1 MTGAQTYAAP
11 MAPDLIADPET
22 DPTATYAVDPALV
35 RRLARRVVAAP
46 RAAQH
51 VSHTPMTGA
60 PLASLP
66 LSTRED
72 VVVAVDAARAAQR
85 EWARTP
91 MELRERILL
100 RYHDL
105 VLERQVELL
114 DVVQLE
120 SGKTRLQAFEEVADV
135 ALVAR
140 HYGRNAASYLRP
152 RRRTGLFPV
161 LTQST
166 EHHHPRGVVG
176 IVSPWN
182 YPLSLSVTDALPA
195 LMAGN
200 AVVLRPDLQASL
212 TALQAVQLLTEA
224 GLPES
229 VLQVVLGDG
238 ATVGQAVVDLADYVC
253 FTGSTETGR
262 RVAGSVATRLAGYSL
277 ELGGKNAM
285 YVADDADLDKAVP
298 GAVRACF
305 SSAGQ
310 LCISVE
316 RVLVHASVADE
327 FRTRFVAAVEA
338 MKLGPD
344 LAYGTDMG
352 SLVSAAQL
360 ARVGAHV
367 DDARAKGATVLT
379 GGRARPDLG
388 PYFYEPTVLE
398 GVTAA
403 MDVRD
408 DETFGPVV
416 SLYTVHSDEEAVRV
430 ANDTDYGLN
439 ASVWT
444 RDTARGRRVATA
456 IQAGTVN
463 VNEGYAAAWGS
474 VAAPMGGMKQSGVGR
489 RHGSEGILKY
499 TESQNVTVQHVLPIA
514 PVAGL
519 SQESYARVM
528 TAALRTLKAVGR
540 R

>member
-1 MTGAQTYAAP
+1 

-22 DPTATYAVDPALV
+22 DPTATYAVDPALA

-46 RAAQH
+46 RADH
-51 VSHTPMTGA
+51 YVSHTPFTGA

-72 VVVAVDAARAAQR
+72 VAVAVDAARSAQR
-85 EWARTP
+85 AWSRTP
-91 MELRERILL
+91 MELRERIFL

-114 DVVQLE
+114 DIVQLE
-120 SGKTRLQAFEEVADV
+120 SGKTRRQAFEEVADV

-140 HYGRNAASYLRP
+140 HYARSAAAYLRP
-152 RRRTGLFPV
+152 QRRAGLFPV

-166 EHHHPRGVVG
+166 VHHHARGVVG

-182 YPLSLSVTDALPA
+182 YPLSLAITDAIPA

-229 VLQVVLGDG
+229 ILQVVLGDG
-238 ATVGQAVVDLADYVC
+238 PTVGQAVVDLADYVC
-253 FTGSTETGR
+253 YTGSTDTGR
-262 RVAGSVATRLAGYSL
+262 RVATSVAGRLVGYSL
-277 ELGGKNAM
+277 ELGGKNSM
-285 YVADDADLDKAVP
+285 YVADDADLDKAVE

-310 LCISVE
+310 LCISIE
-316 RVLVHASVADE
+316 RLLVHGSVADE
-327 FRTRFVAAVEA
+327 FTSRFVTAVKA
-338 MKLGPD
+338 MRLGAE

-352 SLVSAAQL
+352 SLVSAQQL
-360 ARVGAHV
+360 ERVTAHV
-367 DDARAKGATVLT
+367 DDARSKGARVLV
-379 GGRARPDLG
+379 GGRARPEIG
-388 PYFYEPTVLE
+388 PYFYEPTVIE

-403 MDVRD
+403 MELRD
-408 DETFGPVV
+408 GETFGPVV
-416 SLYTVHSDEEAVRV
+416 SIYRVHSDDEAIRL

-439 ASVWT
+439 AAVFT
-444 RDTARGRRVATA
+444 RDVARGRRIATA
-456 IQAGTVN
+456 VQAGTVN
-463 VNEGYAAAWGS
+463 INEGYAAAWGS
-474 VAAPMGGMKQSGVGR
+474 VASPMGGMKQSGVGR

-499 TESQNVTVQHVLPIA
+499 TESQNVTAQYVLPIA
-514 PVAGL
+514 PVAGM
-519 SQESYARVM
+519 SEETYARLM
-528 TAALRTLKAVGR
+528 TGALRALKTLGR

>member
-1 MTGAQTYAAP
+1 

-46 RAAQH
+46 RAEHH

-66 LSTRED
+66 LSTPAD
-72 VVVAVDAARAAQR
+72 VAVAVDAARAAQR
-85 EWARTP
+85 SWSRTP
-91 MELRERILL
+91 MEVRERIML

-105 VLERQVELL
+105 VLDRQVELL

-120 SGKTRLQAFEEVADV
+120 SGKTRGQAFEEVADV

-140 HYGRNAASYLRP
+140 HYGRSAAAYLRP
-152 RRRTGLFPV
+152 KRRAGLFPV

-182 YPLSLSVTDALPA
+182 YPLSLAITDAIPA

-200 AVVLRPDLQASL
+200 AVVLRPDQQASL
-212 TALQAVQLLTEA
+212 TALHAAQLLTEA

-238 ATVGQAVVDLADYVC
+238 PTVGQAVVDLADYVC
-253 FTGSTETGR
+253 YTGSTETGR
-262 RVAGSVATRLAGYSL
+262 QVATSVAGRLVGYSL
-277 ELGGKNAM
+277 ELGGKNSM
-285 YVADDADLDKAVP
+285 YVADDADLDRAVD

-310 LCISVE
+310 LCISIE
-316 RVLVHASVADE
+316 RLLVHESVADE
-327 FRTRFVAAVEA
+327 FTRRFVAAVGE
-338 MKLGPD
+338 MRLGAE

-352 SLVSAAQL
+352 SLVSAQQL
-360 ARVGAHV
+360 ERVAAHV
-367 DDARAKGATVLT
+367 DDARSKGARVLA
-379 GGRARPDLG
+379 GGRARPEIG
-388 PYFYEPTVLE
+388 PYFYEPTVIE

-403 MDVRD
+403 MLLRD

-416 SLYTVHSDEEAVRV
+416 ALYRVHSDEEAIRL

-439 ASVWT
+439 AAVFT
-444 RDTARGRRVATA
+444 RDVARGRRIATA

-463 VNEGYAAAWGS
+463 INEGSAAAWGS
-474 VAAPMGGMKQSGVGR
+474 VASPMGGMKQSGVGR

-499 TESQNVTVQHVLPIA
+499 TESQNVTAQYVLPIA
-514 PVAGL
+514 PVGGMG
-519 SQESYARVM
+519 EETYARLM
-528 TAALRTLKAVGR
+528 TSALTVLKALGR